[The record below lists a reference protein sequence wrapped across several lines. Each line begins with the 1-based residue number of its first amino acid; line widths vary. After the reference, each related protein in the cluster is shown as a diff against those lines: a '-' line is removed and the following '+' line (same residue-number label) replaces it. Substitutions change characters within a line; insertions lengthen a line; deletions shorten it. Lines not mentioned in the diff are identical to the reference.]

1 MSRVFYFAP
10 LSAARLLPVSPS
22 LHILMPD
29 HERSEQEIRRREER
43 EALEARG
50 INPYPHAWDVTDH
63 AGEVLQRFDDDR
75 HGAPGNE
82 DGKDVYRVSIAGRI
96 TSIRVMGKAAFFQ
109 LQDAG
114 GRIQVYVRRD
124 DLPEGFYNEVFKKL
138 LDIGDVVGVEG
149 FVFRTRTGEVTV
161 HAEQLELLSKAL
173 RPLPVVKEKEGAV
186 YNEVTDKEF
195 RYRQRYVDLIVN
207 PDVRKVFRRR
217 ARMIAAIRHFL
228 DARGYLEVETPVL
241 QPVYGGA
248 AARPFTT
255 HHNAL
260 GMGLF
265 LRIADE
271 LYLKRLIVGG
281 FDGVYEISKDFR
293 NEGLS
298 RFHNPEF
305 TMMELYVAYKDYRWM
320 MDLVEELVEHVA
332 AELHGRP
339 EVTFGGHTIS
349 LERPWK
355 RIPLFEAIEE
365 RTGRDLYGKRRDEL
379 VHIARELGVDAD
391 EAMGSGKIIDEI
403 FSERVEPHLIQPTF
417 ITDYPVELSP
427 LAKRHREKEGLV
439 ERFEAI
445 IGGKEICNAFSELND
460 PVDQRERFEE
470 QARLRA
476 AGDEEAMQVDEDY
489 LRALEYGMPPAAGLG
504 VGIDRL
510 AMLMTGQ
517 DSIRDV
523 ILFPLLRPETSAAGV
538 GDEDAAGA

>member
-1 MSRVFYFAP
+1 
-10 LSAARLLPVSPS
+10 
-22 LHILMPD
+22 MPD
-29 HERSEQEIRRREER
+29 HERSDQEVRRHEER
-43 EALEARG
+43 AALEAHG
-50 INPYPHAWDVTDH
+50 INPYPYAWDVTAH
-63 AGEVLQRFDDDR
+63 AAEITEQFSDDQ
-75 HGAPGNE
+75 HGAPENE
-82 DGKDVYRVSIAGRI
+82 EGKDVYRVSVAGRI
-96 TSIRVMGKAAFFQ
+96 MTIRVMGKAAFFG
-109 LQDAG
+109 LQDAS

-161 HAEQLELLSKAL
+161 HAEKLELLSKAL
-173 RPLPVVKEKEGAV
+173 RPLPVVKEKEGEV

-195 RYRQRYVDLIVN
+195 RYRQRYVDLVVN
-207 PDVRKVFRRR
+207 PDVRKVFRQR
-217 ARMIAAIRHFL
+217 ARMIAAVRSFL
-228 DARGYLEVETPVL
+228 DRRGYLEVETPAL

-281 FDGVYEISKDFR
+281 FDGVYEIAKDFR

-305 TMMELYVAYKDYRWM
+305 TMLELYVAYKDYRWM
-320 MDLVEELVEHVA
+320 MDLVEELIEHVA
-332 AELHGRP
+332 TTLHGRP
-339 EVTFGGHTIS
+339 EVAFGEHTVS
-349 LERPWK
+349 FKRPWK
-355 RIPLFEAIEE
+355 RVPMFEAIEE
-365 RTGRDLYGKRRDEL
+365 RTGHDLYGKNHDEL
-379 VHIARELGVDAD
+379 FSIAEELELDAD
-391 EAMGSGKIIDEI
+391 ETMGSGKIIDEI
-403 FSERVEPHLIQPTF
+403 FGELVEPHLIQPTF

-427 LAKRHREKEGLV
+427 LAKRHRETDGLV

-460 PVDQRERFEE
+460 PVDQRERFEA

-476 AGDEEAMQVDEDY
+476 AGDDEAMQVDEDY
-489 LRALEYGMPPAAGLG
+489 LRALEYGMPPTAGLG

-517 DSIRDV
+517 ESIRDV
-523 ILFPLLRPETSAAGV
+523 ILFPLLRPEDPEMAAENDGV
-538 GDEDAAGA
+538 